1 MRNIFYDSNS
11 LGKAVYI
18 ADIQSLTRNDLNIL
32 ERELNVAI
40 SNMSAKM
47 HEERDTTELD
57 WLHKLSVKLKICEQ
71 FITRIKQVKEN
82 DLSRVESYHLS
93 YFRQAVSA
101 LIGPL
106 QADKLYEKARQD
118 ALSKSARVKLLSKFQ
133 WDDNHPQAQH
143 GDGISHPQERG

>member
-1 MRNIFYDSNS
+1 MRNVFYDSDS

-18 ADIQSLTRNDLNIL
+18 ADIQSLTRNDLNVL
-32 ERELNVAI
+32 ERELNLAI
-40 SNMSAKM
+40 SNMRTKM

-71 FITRIKQVKEN
+71 FMTPIKQEKEN
-82 DLSRVESYHLS
+82 DLTKVESYHLS

-106 QADKLYEKARQD
+106 QTDQLYEKARQD
-118 ALSKSARVKLLSKFQ
+118 ALFQ
-133 WDDNHPQAQH
+133 IGKESN
-143 GDGISHPQERG
+143 S

>member
-1 MRNIFYDSNS
+1 MRNVFYDSDS
-11 LGKAVYI
+11 LGKSVYI
-18 ADIQSLTRNDLNIL
+18 ADIQSLTRNDLNVL

-40 SNMSAKM
+40 SNMRTKM

-71 FITRIKQVKEN
+71 FMTRIKQVKEN
-82 DLSRVESYHLS
+82 DLSKVEAYHLS

-106 QADKLYEKARQD
+106 QTDQIYEKARQD
-118 ALSKSARVKLLSKFQ
+118 ALFQ
-133 WDDNHPQAQH
+133 IGKESN
-143 GDGISHPQERG
+143 S

>member
-1 MRNIFYDSNS
+1 MRNVFYDSDS
-11 LGKAVYI
+11 LGKSIYI
-18 ADIQSLTRNDLNIL
+18 ADVQSLTRNDLNVL
-32 ERELNVAI
+32 ERELNLAI
-40 SNMSAKM
+40 SNMRVKM

-71 FITRIKQVKEN
+71 FMTRVRQVKQN
-82 DLSRVESYHLS
+82 DLSKVDSYHLS

-118 ALSKSARVKLLSKFQ
+118 ALFQ
-133 WDDNHPQAQH
+133 VGKESN
-143 GDGISHPQERG
+143 S